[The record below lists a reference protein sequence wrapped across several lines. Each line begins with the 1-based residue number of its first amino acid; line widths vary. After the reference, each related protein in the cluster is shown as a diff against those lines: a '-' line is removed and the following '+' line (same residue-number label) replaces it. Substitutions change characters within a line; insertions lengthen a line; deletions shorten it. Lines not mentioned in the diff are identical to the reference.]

1 MHEVITTEGKEVSEE
16 CLQPASPIEEI
27 ERIVQK
33 IESFEIAGQIPKEK
47 IVQSSEIL
55 FLEEENGLWIMDF
68 DGASRREEERI
79 GVWIHSMHFY
89 LNLQLVQ
96 GKPWQQEMVPT
107 T

>member
-1 MHEVITTEGKEVSEE
+1 MHEVITIEGKEVSEE

-55 FLEEENGLWIMDF
+55 FL
-68 DGASRREEERI
+68 
-79 GVWIHSMHFY
+79 
-89 LNLQLVQ
+89 
-96 GKPWQQEMVPT
+96 
-107 T
+107 